1 MLRNFSEKSGEFR
14 RKTTMKKSRKSNVNR
29 LSSSKKTDKSG
40 RSSENRYSN
49 VLIDYDDEF
58 GDSEYMSEMDF
69 EDLIE

>member
-1 MLRNFSEKSGEFR
+1 
-14 RKTTMKKSRKSNVNR
+14 MKKSRKSNVNR